1 MFCKLGDLFN
11 FNQTEGANFPVLF
24 YPFPQQIVALVVVV
38 VLPHVADYIIIQG
51 IVLVMYSK
59 PMDDDDKV
67 GPDSNDLLN
76 HEPDKSRRWR

>member
-1 MFCKLGDLFN
+1 MFRKLGDLFN

-38 VLPHVADYIIIQG
+38 LPHVADYISIPG

-67 GPDSNDLLN
+67 ASVPSRPQRPL
-76 HEPDKSRRWR
+76 EP